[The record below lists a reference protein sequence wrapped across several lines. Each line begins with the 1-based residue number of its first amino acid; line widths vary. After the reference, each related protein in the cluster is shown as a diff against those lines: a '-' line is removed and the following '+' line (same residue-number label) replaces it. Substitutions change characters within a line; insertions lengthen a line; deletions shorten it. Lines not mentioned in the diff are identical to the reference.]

1 MRFSIFPKET
11 NFFDMFDQL
20 AAIAV
25 EASDYF
31 YDITSKGIYNEDVV
45 SKMQDIEHRGDQI
58 THTIIDS
65 LNKTFITPFDREDIH
80 ALANELDSIIDMLN
94 TMINRMRVYRI
105 SGVNNDL
112 IEFAEVLK
120 KSTAAVEL
128 AVKAL
133 RDTKNLMS
141 AREHCIE
148 INRLEHVGDRMRD
161 TILGKLFDNAT
172 DPIYLIKWK
181 EIIIDA
187 ETTLDICED
196 VANVIE
202 SIIVKWA

>member
-20 AAIAV
+20 AAVAV
-25 EASDYF
+25 EASEYF

-45 SKMQDIEHRGDQI
+45 SKMQDIEHKGDQI

-105 SGVNNDL
+105 NGVNNDL
-112 IEFAEVLK
+112 VEFAEVLK

-148 INRLEHVGDRMRD
+148 INRLENVGDRMRD

>member
-11 NFFDMFDQL
+11 NFFDMFDKL

-25 EASDYF
+25 EASNYF
-31 YDITSKGIYNEDVV
+31 YDIASKGVYNEDVV

-58 THTIIDS
+58 THAIIDS

-94 TMINRMRVYRI
+94 TMTNRMRVYRI
-105 SGVNNDL
+105 NGVNNDL
-112 IEFAEVLK
+112 VEFAEVLK
-120 KSTAAVEL
+120 KSTATVEL

-148 INRLEHVGDRMRD
+148 INRLENVGDRMRD
-161 TILGKLFDNAT
+161 AILGKLFDNVT

-187 ETTLDICED
+187 ETALDICED

>member
-20 AAIAV
+20 AAVAI

-31 YDITSKGIYNEDVV
+31 YEITSKGIYNEDVV
-45 SKMQDIEHRGDQI
+45 SKMQDIEHRGDHI

-105 SGVNNDL
+105 NGVNNDL
-112 IEFAEVLK
+112 VEFAEVLK
-120 KSTAAVEL
+120 KSTSAVQL
-128 AVKAL
+128 AVAAL

-148 INRLEHVGDRMRD
+148 INRLENVGDRMRD
-161 TILGKLFDNAT
+161 TILGRLFDNAT

-181 EIIIDA
+181 EIIVDA

>member
-20 AAIAV
+20 AAVAI
-25 EASDYF
+25 EASNYF

-112 IEFAEVLK
+112 VEFAEVLK

-148 INRLEHVGDRMRD
+148 INRLENVGDRMRD
-161 TILGKLFDNAT
+161 NILGKLFDNAT

>member
-1 MRFSIFPKET
+1 MRFRIFPKET
-11 NFFDMFDQL
+11 NFFDMFDKL

-25 EASDYF
+25 EASNYF
-31 YDITSKGIYNEDVV
+31 YEIASKAIYNEDSV
-45 SKMQDIEHRGDQI
+45 SKMQEIEHRADEV

-80 ALANELDSIIDMLN
+80 SLANELDSIIDMLN
-94 TMINRMRVYRI
+94 TMTNRLRVYRI

-112 IEFAEVLK
+112 VEFAEVLK
-120 KSTAAVEL
+120 KSIASVEL

-133 RDTKNLMS
+133 RDTKQLMA
-141 AREHCIE
+141 ARQHCIE
-148 INRLEHVGDRMRD
+148 INRLENVGDRMRD
-161 TILGKLFDNAT
+161 AILGRMFENVT

-181 EIIIDA
+181 EIILDA
-187 ETTLDICED
+187 ETALDICED

>member
-11 NFFDMFDQL
+11 NFFDMFDRL

-25 EASDYF
+25 EASNYF
-31 YDITSKGIYNEDVV
+31 FEITSKGIYSEEVV

-58 THTIIDS
+58 THAIIDS

-80 ALANELDSIIDMLN
+80 ALANELDSIVDMLN
-94 TMINRMRVYRI
+94 TMTNRMRVYRI

-112 IEFAEVLK
+112 VEFAEVLK

-148 INRLEHVGDRMRD
+148 INRLENAGDRMRD
-161 TILGKLFDNAT
+161 NILGKLFDNVT

>member
-1 MRFSIFPKET
+1 MKFSIFPKET

-25 EASDYF
+25 EAADYF
-31 YDITSKGIYNEDVV
+31 YEITSKGIYNEDVV
-45 SKMQDIEHRGDQI
+45 SKMQEIEHRADQI
-58 THTIIDS
+58 THDIIDS

-94 TMINRMRVYRI
+94 TMTNRLRVYRI
-105 SGVNNDL
+105 SGVNSDL
-112 IEFAEVLK
+112 VEFAEVLK
-120 KSTAAVEL
+120 KSTATVEL

-133 RDTKNLMS
+133 RDTKQLLA
-141 AREHCIE
+141 ARQHCIE
-148 INRLEHVGDRMRD
+148 INRLENVGDRMRD
-161 TILGKLFDNAT
+161 DILGKMFDNAT

-181 EIIIDA
+181 EIILDA

>member
-1 MRFSIFPKET
+1 MRLSIFPKET
-11 NFFDMFDQL
+11 NFFDMFDNL

-31 YDITSKGIYNEDVV
+31 YEIASKGIYNEDAV
-45 SKMQDIEHRGDQI
+45 SKMQGIEHKADEI
-58 THTIIDS
+58 THDIIDS

-80 ALANELDSIIDMLN
+80 SLANELDSIIDMLN
-94 TMINRMRVYRI
+94 TMTNRLRVYRI

-112 IEFAEVLK
+112 VEFAEVLK
-120 KSTAAVEL
+120 KSTGAVEL

-133 RDTKNLMS
+133 RDTKKLMS

-148 INRLEHVGDRMRD
+148 INRLENVGDRMRD
-161 TILGKLFDNAT
+161 AILGKMFDNAT

-181 EIIIDA
+181 EIILDA

>member
-11 NFFDMFDQL
+11 NFFDMFDKL
-20 AAIAV
+20 AAVAI
-25 EASDYF
+25 EASNYF
-31 YDITSKGIYNEDVV
+31 YEVTSKGIYTEEVV

-58 THTIIDS
+58 THAIIDS

-94 TMINRMRVYRI
+94 TMVNRMRVYRI
-105 SGVNNDL
+105 TGVNNDL
-112 IEFAEVLK
+112 VEFAEVLK

-148 INRLEHVGDRMRD
+148 INRLENVGDRMRD
-161 TILGKLFDNAT
+161 NILGKLFDNVT

-181 EIIIDA
+181 EIIVDA

-202 SIIVKWA
+202 SILVKWA

>member
-11 NFFDMFDQL
+11 NFFDMFDRL

-25 EASDYF
+25 EASNYF
-31 YDITSKGIYNEDVV
+31 FEITSKGIYSEDVV

-58 THTIIDS
+58 THAIIDS

-80 ALANELDSIIDMLN
+80 ALANELDSIVDMLN
-94 TMINRMRVYRI
+94 TMTNRMRVYRI
-105 SGVNNDL
+105 NGVNNDL
-112 IEFAEVLK
+112 VEFAEVLK

-148 INRLEHVGDRMRD
+148 INRLENVGDRMRD
-161 TILGKLFDNAT
+161 NILGKLFDNVT

>member
-1 MRFSIFPKET
+1 
-11 NFFDMFDQL
+11 MFDQL
-20 AAIAV
+20 ASTAV
-25 EASDYF
+25 EAANYF
-31 YDITSKGIYNEDVV
+31 YELTSNGVYNEEVV
-45 SKMQDIEHRGDQI
+45 SKMQEIEHRGDQI
-58 THTIIDS
+58 THDIIDS

-80 ALANELDSIIDMLN
+80 SLANELDSIIDMLN
-94 TMINRMRVYRI
+94 TMTNRMKVYRI

-112 IEFAEVLK
+112 VEFAEVLK

-128 AVKAL
+128 AVRAL
-133 RDTKNLMS
+133 RNTKKLMS

-148 INRLEHVGDRMRD
+148 INRLENVGDRMRD
-161 TILGKLFDNAT
+161 TILGKLFDNST

-187 ETTLDICED
+187 ETALDICED

>member
-20 AAIAV
+20 AAVAV

-31 YDITSKGIYNEDVV
+31 FEITSKGVYNEDVV

-58 THTIIDS
+58 THTIIDN

-94 TMINRMRVYRI
+94 TMTNRMRVYRI
-105 SGVNNDL
+105 NGVNNDL
-112 IEFAEVLK
+112 IEFAEVLR
-120 KSTAAVEL
+120 KSTATVEL

-148 INRLEHVGDRMRD
+148 INRLENVGDRMRD
-161 TILGKLFDNAT
+161 TILGKLFDNVT

>member
-1 MRFSIFPKET
+1 
-11 NFFDMFDQL
+11 
-20 AAIAV
+20 
-25 EASDYF
+25 
-31 YDITSKGIYNEDVV
+31 
-45 SKMQDIEHRGDQI
+45 
-58 THTIIDS
+58 
-65 LNKTFITPFDREDIH
+65 
-80 ALANELDSIIDMLN
+80 MLN
-94 TMINRMRVYRI
+94 TMTNRMRVYRI

-112 IEFAEVLK
+112 VEFAAVLH
-120 KSTAAVEL
+120 KSIAAVAL
-128 AVKAL
+128 AVAAL

-148 INRLEHVGDRMRD
+148 INRLENVGDRMRD
-161 TILGKLFDNAT
+161 NILGKMFDNAT

-181 EIIIDA
+181 EIILDA

>member
-20 AAIAV
+20 ASTAV
-25 EASDYF
+25 EAANYF
-31 YDITSKGIYNEDVV
+31 YELTSNGVYNEEVV
-45 SKMQDIEHRGDQI
+45 SKMQEIEHRGDQI
-58 THTIIDS
+58 THDIIDS

-80 ALANELDSIIDMLN
+80 SLANELDSIIDMLN
-94 TMINRMRVYRI
+94 TMTNRMKVYRI

-112 IEFAEVLK
+112 VEFAEVLK

-128 AVKAL
+128 AVRAL
-133 RDTKNLMS
+133 RNTKKLMS

-148 INRLEHVGDRMRD
+148 INRLENVGDRMRD
-161 TILGKLFDNAT
+161 TILGKLFDNST

-187 ETTLDICED
+187 ETALDICED